1 MKNKVDF
8 CFSHAVS
15 LSSLTGNL
23 LQYIVSGIS
32 YFKDRQNRSTTML
45 SKALLTPSML
55 IRIPCDSN
63 TDTKA
68 SEVNWLPWSVV

>member
-45 SKALLTPSML
+45 SKALLTVPSVLKM
-55 IRIPCDSN
+55 PGTS
-63 TDTKA
+63 
-68 SEVNWLPWSVV
+68 